1 MRIRISRLVPFR
13 VFIIVSARLSLS
25 IAPVPLVILAL
36 AIVFPLNPPVV
47 PNTAIIIA
55 IPGCVLIL
63 IPLIQHQPLDRYRTC
78 QMPLVVRHRD
88 LVWLIVDIPQLFC
101 PFLLRL
107 DIFRVFT

>member
-1 MRIRISRLVPFR
+1 MVFRIILRLVECCVRVRMRIRISRLVPFR

-36 AIVFPLNPPVV
+36 AIVFPLN
-47 PNTAIIIA
+47 
-55 IPGCVLIL
+55 
-63 IPLIQHQPLDRYRTC
+63 PLIQHQPLDRYRTC